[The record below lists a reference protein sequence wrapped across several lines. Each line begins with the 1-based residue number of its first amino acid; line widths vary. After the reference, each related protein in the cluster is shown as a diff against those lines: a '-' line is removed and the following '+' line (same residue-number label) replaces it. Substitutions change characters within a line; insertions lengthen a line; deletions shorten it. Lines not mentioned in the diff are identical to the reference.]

1 VVRGGVGAEPVTGTA
16 PGYLSGV
23 DPPPRR
29 TVHLLAVPL
38 EMLVELQLYF
48 DDMVRELQLIAVGR
62 ADAGA
67 ANRLHRLAVHT
78 QHEIARARN
87 DLHVQAR
94 AGLDAGEPI
103 ADLVVDLRP
112 SAVAASRAL
121 IPLVEAFDEASR
133 EGSLLAAP
141 CTPEARQLLEWI
153 VAEIEV
159 QLVAGERPRPFTT
172 EASA

>member
-1 VVRGGVGAEPVTGTA
+1 MTGSR
-16 PGYLSGV
+16 PGYQSGV
-23 DPPPRR
+23 EAPARR
-29 TVHLLAVPL
+29 TVHLLCVPL
-38 EMLVELQLYF
+38 AVLVELQLYF
-48 DDMVRELQLIAVGR
+48 DDMVRELQLIAVGQ

-67 ANRLHRLAVHT
+67 AHRLHRLAVHT

-94 AGLDAGEPI
+94 AGLDAGEPV

-133 EGSLLAAP
+133 DGDLLAAP
-141 CTPEARQLLEWI
+141 CTPGARALLEWI
-153 VAEIEV
+153 VDEIEV
-159 QLVAGERPRPFTT
+159 QLVVGEAPTPFTS

>member
-1 VVRGGVGAEPVTGTA
+1 MTGSR
-16 PGYLSGV
+16 PGYQSGV
-23 DPPPRR
+23 EAPARR
-29 TVHLLAVPL
+29 TVHLLCVPL
-38 EMLVELQLYF
+38 AVLVELQLYF
-48 DDMVRELQLIAVGR
+48 DDMVRELQLIAVGQ

-67 ANRLHRLAVHT
+67 AHRLHRLAVHT

-94 AGLDAGEPI
+94 AGLDAGEPV

-133 EGSLLAAP
+133 DGDLLAAP
-141 CTPEARQLLEWI
+141 CTPGARALLEWI
-153 VAEIEV
+153 VDEIEV
-159 QLVAGERPRPFTT
+159 QLVVGEAPTPFTSET
-172 EASA
+172 SA

>member
-1 VVRGGVGAEPVTGTA
+1 MTGRT
-16 PGYLSGV
+16 PGYQSGMEA
-23 DPPPRR
+23 PPRR

-38 EMLVELQLYF
+38 EVLVELQLYF
-48 DDMVRELQLIAVGR
+48 DDMVRELQLIAVGQ

-67 ANRLHRLAVHT
+67 AHRLHRLAVHT

-94 AGLDAGEPI
+94 AGLDAGEPV

-121 IPLVEAFDEASR
+121 IPLVDAFDEASR
-133 EGSLLAAP
+133 VGELLAAP
-141 CTPEARQLLEWI
+141 CTPRARQLLEWI
-153 VAEIEV
+153 VDEIEV
-159 QLVAGERPRPFTT
+159 QLVIGETPKPFTS